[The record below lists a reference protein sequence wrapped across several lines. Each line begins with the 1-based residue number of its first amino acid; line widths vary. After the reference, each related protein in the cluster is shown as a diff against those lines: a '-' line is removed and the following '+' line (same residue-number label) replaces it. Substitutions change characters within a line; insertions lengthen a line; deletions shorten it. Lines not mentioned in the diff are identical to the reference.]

1 MTDDLVKRLRGGLA
15 IGEEAAD
22 RIEELE
28 KACKEWA
35 DVSQSNYQRAKA
47 AEAFSEQLEDMLTV
61 AIVALKK
68 IAACDEGN
76 VVKYIQT
83 VDALALDALDALKGK
98 LA

>member
-1 MTDDLVKRLRGGLA
+1 MIDVDGNLYAIEKYLAEREEHEERDEMLQAARDDA
-15 IGEEAAD
+15 
-22 RIEELE
+22 
-28 KACKEWA
+28 KE
-35 DVSQSNYQRAKA
+35 

>member
-1 MTDDLVKRLRGGLA
+1 MIDVDGNLYAIEKYLAEREEHEERDEMLQAARDDA
-15 IGEEAAD
+15 
-22 RIEELE
+22 
-28 KACKEWA
+28 KE
-35 DVSQSNYQRAKA
+35 

-83 VDALALDALDALKGK
+83 VDALALDALDALKEK
-98 LA
+98 LK